1 MKSVPLLLTPLLR
14 LLLLLLLRLL
24 FLLLM
29 FASHLLSQHVYKP
42 LHIGVETILLLLLLL
57 LVSVGSL
64 RGLRSVLTHGSS
76 LWNRRN
82 DECRLV
88 SDRLDEVSL
97 AEGGFIAE
105 RN

>member
-76 LWNRRN
+76 LWNRN